1 MTGQE
6 SGLQGIAH
14 AIQLAVAPVFL
25 VSGVGALLAV
35 LTHRLSRIIDRARTL
50 EAVLASPIANEH
62 MHAELGALTRRAR
75 LINRAISLATTSAL
89 LICSVVTILFIGAFA
104 GVDTSTLVG
113 MVFIGAMLSLIIGL
127 LYFLREVHV
136 AIRSLRIGAPPRIP

>member
-35 LTHRLSRIIDRARTL
+35 LTHRLSRIIDRARAV

-62 MHAELGALTRRAR
+62 MHSELLALTRRAR

-89 LICSVVTILFIGAFA
+89 LICGVVTVLFIGAFA
-104 GVDTSTLVG
+104 GFDTSTLVG
-113 MVFIGAMLSLIIGL
+113 VVFIGAMLSLIIGL

>member
-35 LTHRLSRIIDRARTL
+35 LTHRLSRIIDRARML
-50 EAVLASPIANEH
+50 ETALASPIANEH
-62 MHAELGALTRRAR
+62 MHAELGALTQRAR
-75 LINRAISLATTSAL
+75 LINRAISLATTCAL
-89 LICSVVTILFIGAFA
+89 LICGVVTILFIGAFT
-104 GVDTSTLVG
+104 GFDTSTLVG
-113 MVFIGAMLSLIIGL
+113 VVFIGAMLSLIIGL

-136 AIRSLRIGAPPRIP
+136 AIRSLHIGAPPRIP